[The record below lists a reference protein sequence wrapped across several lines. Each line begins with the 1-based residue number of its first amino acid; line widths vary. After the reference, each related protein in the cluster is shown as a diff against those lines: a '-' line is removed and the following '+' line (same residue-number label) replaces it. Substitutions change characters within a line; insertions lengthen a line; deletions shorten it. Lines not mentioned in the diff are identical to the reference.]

1 MSPARLRPL
10 TPSDLDVVAEIE
22 RETFADAWS
31 RRSFA
36 GMLKQPHVHA
46 VAAEDSSGRVIGY
59 GMCSVAADEGE
70 ILNIAVTPSARHQGL
85 GRQVLAALLAHLQQS
100 GSQKAYLEVRRSNTA
115 AIALYRGAGF
125 LPLGVRPAYYAQP
138 REDAL
143 TMTLELGS
151 QTARK

>member
-1 MSPARLRPL
+1 MPPARLRPL
-10 TPSDLDVVAEIE
+10 VRADLDLVAEIE

-36 GMLKQPHVHA
+36 GMLNQPHIHA
-46 VAAEDSSGRVIGY
+46 IAAEDASGSLIGY
-59 GMCSVAADEGE
+59 GMCSIAADEGE
-70 ILNIAVTPSARHQGL
+70 ILNIAVTRGARRQGAGGL
-85 GRQVLAALLAHLQQS
+85 LLQALLGHLRRS
-100 GSQKAYLEVRRSNTA
+100 GARQAYLEVRRSNVA
-115 AIALYRGAGF
+115 AIGLYKAAGF

-143 TMTLELGS
+143 TMSLELGS